1 MAVVSVAESAKVVGV
16 EEVSLVALVRG
27 DVEFGAD
34 DVIDL
39 GRASAAAANDSEL
52 AERITAENKRDGASS
67 PGGLVIES
75 LESGVATNGVA
86 IAGSSECAVVMLVS
100 FAVR

>member
-75 LESGVATNGVA
+75 LESGVATKGVA

-100 FAVR
+100 FTVQ